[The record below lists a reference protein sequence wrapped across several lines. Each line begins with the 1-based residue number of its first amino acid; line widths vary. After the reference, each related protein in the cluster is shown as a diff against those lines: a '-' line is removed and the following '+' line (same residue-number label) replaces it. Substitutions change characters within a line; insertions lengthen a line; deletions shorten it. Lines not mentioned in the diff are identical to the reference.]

1 MTDTNGHQ
9 PEKIDILIDQ
19 VGHLTESVHGL
30 REGIHELR
38 EGIHDLKEVVTTGF
52 ADLKVISE
60 RQEQNISRLVE
71 VVNRQTELVDT
82 LIRNRQSG

>member
-19 VGHLTESVHGL
+19 VGHLTES
-30 REGIHELR
+30 IQELR
-38 EGIHDLKEVVTTGF
+38 EGIHDLKDVVTTGF

-71 VVNRQTELVDT
+71 VVNRQTEMVDR
-82 LIRNRQSG
+82 LISERQNG